1 MEAKKMNIINSFASS
16 PVSYAPVYQNASVAG
31 LCCPVCGSRQEDDLQ
46 GLHPCEHLVCVY
58 DQEEQEFSFQSA
70 DFKQRRAAYSSPLPE
85 ELDAYGLAQLG
96 YGDELLALDFTRAG
110 CWSREL
116 FAFDFTASE

>member
-1 MEAKKMNIINSFASS
+1 MNIPHSFLPSR
-16 PVSYAPVYQNASVAG
+16 VSYAPVYQSASVAG
-31 LCCPVCGSRQEDDLQ
+31 LCCPVCGNRQEDDLQ
-46 GLHPCEHLVCVY
+46 GLHPCEHLACVY
-58 DQEEQEFSFQSA
+58 DQEAQEFSYQSA
-70 DFKQRRAAYSSPLPE
+70 SFKQRRAEAAVSLPE
-85 ELDAYGLAQLG
+85 ELDAYALAKLG